1 MCEYW
6 LTNEE
11 INTLAILDLTVT
23 SHFCRNNKSGG
34 GTAILHNKS
43 GRGTAILHNKRFV
56 SENIFLNVEPIEQI
70 FEYCASSLKSKNL
83 KFIIISI
90 YRLPNADTVKFF
102 ENLEL
107 LLSHAFKQCTKIILT
122 GDFNINLFAENN
134 NKSHF
139 LDIFSRL

>member
-34 GTAILHNKS
+34 
-43 GRGTAILHNKRFV
+43 GTAILHNKRFV